1 MTIQQKGELLSCFD
15 VASYFLVLVDREAGD
30 VITKLKLQKLVYFAQ
45 GVHLALFDKPLFK
58 EDIEA
63 WENGPVVRHL
73 RSIFG
78 GFEANAIPAPGEIDF
93 SIYTNQQKEL
103 IYKIYSSY
111 GEHTASYL
119 RDLTHLHS
127 IWQQAI
133 IRPSRVI
140 TKEEMRIFFKN
151 HIKNIEDYLLPISK
165 KDTAEIVN
173 AEDQWWMN
181 YDTSVPWD

>member
-1 MTIQQKGELLSCFD
+1 MSCFD

-30 VITKLKLQKLVYFAQ
+30 VITQLKLQKLVYFIQ
-45 GVHLALFDKPLFK
+45 GVHLALE

-93 SIYTNQQKEL
+93 SIYTRQQKEG

-119 RDLTHLHS
+119 RNLTHLHS

-151 HIKNIEDYLLPISK
+151 HIKNIEDYLLPVSK

>member
-1 MTIQQKGELLSCFD
+1 M
-15 VASYFLVLVDREAGD
+15 
-30 VITKLKLQKLVYFAQ
+30 
-45 GVHLALFDKPLFK
+45 
-58 EDIEA
+58 
-63 WENGPVVRHL
+63 
-73 RSIFG
+73 
-78 GFEANAIPAPGEIDF
+78 
-93 SIYTNQQKEL
+93 
-103 IYKIYSSY
+103 
-111 GEHTASYL
+111 

-181 YDTSVPWD
+181 YDSGVP